1 VTNARDWFRCYQPR
15 KRPTLRLLCLP
26 HAGGTASSYRSWP
39 ALAPDTIEVHAA
51 QYPGREDRIKEP
63 FVCSMQELA
72 TQIASA
78 ALDLADVPI
87 ALFGHSLGGAIAYEV
102 ALLLQSRGVQ
112 PVHLIVSGREP
123 AEHCKEGNIH
133 VRDEAG
139 IKAEL
144 LRLSEANR
152 FLVDDAELWKLVLPI
167 VRNDYRV
174 VESYRPELGR
184 KVSSPLTV
192 FLGDADGEVTP
203 AEARDW
209 ERSTSAE
216 FSMQIF
222 PGDHFF
228 LASQRTAVVEAVVK
242 LLKHVPRSRQPVVD
256 QAKRW
261 PSTP

>member
-1 VTNARDWFRCYQPR
+1 MTYARDWFRCYQPR
-15 KRPTLRLLCLP
+15 TLPALRLLCLP
-26 HAGGTASSYRSWP
+26 HAGGTASSYRTWP
-39 ALAPDTIEVHAA
+39 ALAPDSIEVHAA

-63 FVCSMQELA
+63 FLCTMQELA
-72 TQIASA
+72 TQVAAA
-78 ALDLADVPI
+78 ALQLADAPI

-102 ALLLQSRGVQ
+102 ALLLQKRGVQ

-133 VRDEAG
+133 IRDEAG

-144 LRLSEANR
+144 LRLSDANR
-152 FLVDDAELWKLVLPI
+152 LLVDDAELWKLVLPI

-174 VESYRPELGR
+174 VESYRPEPGR
-184 KVSSPLTV
+184 KVACPLTV
-192 FLGDADGEVTP
+192 FLGDADYEVTP

-216 FSMQIF
+216 FNMQIF

-228 LASQRTAVVEAVVK
+228 LASQRTAVVDAVVR
-242 LLKHVPRSRQPVVD
+242 LLKQPLKPRHPVVEH
-256 QAKRW
+256 AKRW